1 MELVESCNAQV
12 TNNKPRNLCCILYR
26 HCNDCDYKNIILFH
40 LFEWVGDFLLF
51 LVAAKMPFRFFFWLA
66 STVTNWPLRNNNTRI
81 CVMFNNSN
89 VFLRVKKVKI
99 LYIEWMYGKSKR
111 GHCNYWKLI
120 DLSRLQVEEALRV
133 GFLVFGIYVYI
144 NRRHRWMNDLC
155 NNWIRATVFD
165 WWDVRYRGP
174 PSLSNTATASP
185 NSLQLFIYSNTCCL
199 SSIECVAPS
208 ILPTHKIRFE
218 HSLPTSASV
227 TVHFYTSFI
236 INFRFEWRK

>member
-1 MELVESCNAQV
+1 MRHVQIIATCFCGWKRWRFYILSECTEKANEDIAIIGNSSTCLGFRWRRLLELVFWSLV
-12 TNNKPRNLCCILYR
+12 FMCIL
-26 HCNDCDYKNIILFH
+26 I
-40 LFEWVGDFLLF
+40 
-51 LVAAKMPFRFFFWLA
+51 AAI
-66 STVTNWPLRNNNTRI
+66 V
-81 CVMFNNSN
+81 
-89 VFLRVKKVKI
+89 
-99 LYIEWMYGKSKR
+99 
-111 GHCNYWKLI
+111 
-120 DLSRLQVEEALRV
+120 
-133 GFLVFGIYVYI
+133 
-144 NRRHRWMNDLC
+144 DLC

-236 INFRFEWRK
+236 INFRFEWRI